1 MQFFLS
7 KSMKK
12 DQFLTDVRLLK
23 KLIIFQN
30 KKSSCDIH
38 AFRSI
43 SHSVTLNY
51 TRYVLYDE
59 TRKVDMI
66 YTLLDHLLTL

>member
-30 KKSSCDIH
+30 KN

-43 SHSVTLNY
+43 SHSVTLNH